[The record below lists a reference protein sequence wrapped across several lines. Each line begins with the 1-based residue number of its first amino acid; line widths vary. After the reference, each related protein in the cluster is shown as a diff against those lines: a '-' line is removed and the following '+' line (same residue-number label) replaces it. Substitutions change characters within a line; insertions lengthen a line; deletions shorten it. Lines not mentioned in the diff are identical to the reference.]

1 MSCPSC
7 TWHFLKSERY
17 HLSAIVMCDYNVAH
31 PAILAH
37 PWTMTLQCL
46 NFSSDYTC
54 APVPACTTM
63 SIVTA
68 VLPATVFDESYS
80 TKPAIRIAIYA
91 SSEVRQAGNLVKSS
105 MSQTVLA
112 NRIEQWDQHTM
123 CTCSKTRNLIYPYL
137 SIRSVPPMYIYIYRD
152 INAYTYLRFTSS
164 PRFCQVLAC

>member
-1 MSCPSC
+1 
-7 TWHFLKSERY
+7 
-17 HLSAIVMCDYNVAH
+17 MCDYNVAH

-137 SIRSVPPMYIYIYRD
+137 SIRSVPPMYIYIYID
-152 INAYTYLRFTSS
+152 IYAHTYLRFTSS
-164 PRFCQVLAC
+164 PRFCQVLACYWLHGQ